1 VRQHPLPRHDAGAE
15 TVTAQA
21 ASRAPG
27 SAQVGNAATAA
38 AAGAMAMPAASP
50 SWDIPFLRQS
60 LRAAAP
66 ALEFEA
72 VAETGSTNTD
82 LVERARADAPGPA
95 RTRLRV
101 AEAQHQ
107 GRGRLGRA
115 WQSARGASLTFSL
128 ALPLAPAD
136 WSGLSLAVG
145 VALAEALDPAGPAR
159 PLRIGLKWPNDLWLL
174 DPAPAAAPGRKLGG
188 VLIETVPCG
197 TERVCVVGVGLN
209 LAPHP
214 VSGLA
219 SGFACL
225 QEIAPGPAHAPEVL
239 DVVGPALLHGLRRFE
254 REGFAPF
261 TAAYAARDLL
271 RGQPVSTTL
280 GGLPCGRAEGVAA
293 NGALRVRDAQ
303 GRLHEVHAGDVSIR
317 LRDDPAPAGEAA

>member
-1 VRQHPLPRHDAGAE
+1 
-15 TVTAQA
+15 VTNQVL
-21 ASRAPG
+21 SRARG
-27 SAQVGNAATAA
+27 SAQARNASAKPVTV
-38 AAGAMAMPAASP
+38 AMAVQAADPCWDSP
-50 SWDIPFLRQS
+50 LLRQC

-82 LVERARADAPGPA
+82 LIERARADAPGPA

-107 GRGRLGRA
+107 GRGRQGRA

-128 ALPLAPAD
+128 ALPLAPVD
-136 WSGLSLAVG
+136 WSGLSLAIG
-145 VALAEALDPAGPAR
+145 VALAEALDPAGSAR
-159 PLRIGLKWPNDLWLL
+159 PPRIGLKWPNDLWLL

-197 TERVCVVGVGLN
+197 AERVCVVGVGLN

-225 QEIAPGPAHAPEVL
+225 QEIAPGPPRAPEVL
-239 DVVGPALLHGLRRFE
+239 GAVGPALLHGLRRFE

-261 TAAYAARDLL
+261 AATYAARDLL
-271 RGQPVSTTL
+271 RGRPVSTTL
-280 GGLPCGRAEGVAA
+280 GGLPGGRAEGVAA
-293 NGALRVRDAQ
+293 NGALRVSDAQ

-317 LRDDPAPAGEAA
+317 LRDDPAPAGEAP

>member
-1 VRQHPLPRHDAGAE
+1 M
-15 TVTAQA
+15 TTQA
-21 ASRAPG
+21 ASRAPR
-27 SAQVGNAATAA
+27 SAPAGNADTAPV
-38 AAGAMAMPAASP
+38 AGATAMPAAGP
-50 SWDIPFLRQS
+50 SWDSPLLRQS

-82 LVERARADAPGPA
+82 LIERARADAPGPA

-107 GRGRLGRA
+107 GRGRQGRA

-136 WSGLSLAVG
+136 WSGLSLAIG
-145 VALAEALDPAGPAR
+145 VALAEALDPAGSAR
-159 PLRIGLKWPNDLWLL
+159 PPRIGLKWPNDLWLL
-174 DPAPAAAPGRKLGG
+174 DPAPAAASGRKLGG

-197 TERVCVVGVGLN
+197 AERVCVVGVGLN

-214 VSGLA
+214 VSELA

-225 QEIAPGPAHAPEVL
+225 QELGLEPVGAPEALRRVA
-239 DVVGPALLHGLRRFE
+239 PALLQALRTFEAEGL
-254 REGFAPF
+254 GPF
-261 TAAYAARDLL
+261 TAAYAERDIL
-271 RGQPVSTTL
+271 RGRPVRTTL
-280 GGLPCGRAEGVAA
+280 AALPAGRADGVDVS
-293 NGALRVRDAQ
+293 GALRVIDDRGD
-303 GRLHEVHAGDVSIR
+303 LHLVHSGDVSVR
-317 LRDDPAPAGEAA
+317 PLTRTATGKV